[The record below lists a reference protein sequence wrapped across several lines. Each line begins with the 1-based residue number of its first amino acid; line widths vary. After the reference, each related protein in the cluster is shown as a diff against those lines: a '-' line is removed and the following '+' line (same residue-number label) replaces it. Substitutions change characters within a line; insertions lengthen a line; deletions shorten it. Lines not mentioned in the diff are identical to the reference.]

1 MQDFL
6 LASLGYMILF
16 ILPLIILPIGFA
28 LAYRLRFGT
37 ARTEDMHLRLLNFN
51 IFRYLAYLLAIPAI
65 MLVTSVVMGY
75 AHGFAAVLDSMPGL
89 IAAITVT
96 FTWCI
101 FRLVKLVSAKTKF
114 EQQMHSSA
122 D

>member
-6 LASLGYMILF
+6 IASFGYMIFF
-16 ILPLIILPIGFA
+16 ISPLIILPIGFA

-37 ARTEDMHLRLLNFN
+37 ARTEDLYLRKLNFN
-51 IFRYLAYLLAIPAI
+51 IFRYVAYLLVIPAI
-65 MLVTSVVMGY
+65 MLVTSVIMGY
-75 AHGFAAVLDSMPGL
+75 ARGFATVLDGMPGL

-96 FTWCI
+96 FTWSI
-101 FRLVKLVSAKTKF
+101 YRLVKLVSAKTEF
-114 EQQMHSSA
+114 EQKMHISN

>member
-6 LASLGYMILF
+6 ITSFGYMILF
-16 ILPLIILPIGFA
+16 ISPLIILPVGFA
-28 LAYRLRFGT
+28 LAYRLRFGA
-37 ARTEDMHLRLLNFN
+37 ARTEDLYLRQLNFN
-51 IFRYLAYLLAIPAI
+51 IFRYVAYLLAIPAI

-75 AHGFAAVLDSMPGL
+75 IRGVGALLDSMPGL

-96 FTWCI
+96 FAWSI
-101 FRLVKLVSAKTKF
+101 YRLVKLVSAKTEF
-114 EQQMHSSA
+114 EEKMHASV